1 MAKTRRKPRRFPET
15 QIRLRQILDELRELK
30 ALINER
36 LPPDH
41 EPDLI
46 ADMVRRFGG
55 GRG

>member
-1 MAKTRRKPRRFPET
+1 MAKTRNKPRRFPET